1 MRTRKISS
9 IEFENFQITVEFRF
23 TKDEQSEKIQ
33 DTCLLDKFNQFWI
46 VYIFES
52 CAFLIGD
59 FEQALID
66 SNYERA

>member
-1 MRTRKISS
+1 MKMRTRKISS

-23 TKDEQSEKIQ
+23 TKD
-33 DTCLLDKFNQFWI
+33 KFNQFWI

-52 CAFLIGD
+52 CAFLNGD